1 METFIKIFRARRA
14 EIACDEANI
23 FAENEGLEII
33 GSALHVYLEGKP
45 GEEACLTVSFKK
57 MRRRNGKGGAQD
69 G

>member
-45 GEEACLTVSFKK
+45 GEEACLTVAFKK
-57 MRRRNGKGGAQD
+57 IRKRTAKSGEKE
-69 G
+69 

>member
-45 GEEACLTVSFKK
+45 GEEACLTVAFKK
-57 MRRRNGKGGAQD
+57 VRKRGKGGAQD